1 MLDQYSEIGDIL
13 AKHPDLTLEEDTLL
27 KDWINQSDNNR
38 KIFEEL
44 SSPSYLVNK
53 LQRFEQI
60 QSGKGGRWLRVQDA
74 INAAH
79 KKVFRLRKWRTYMAA
94 ASIIIIMV
102 LIGVKWFGE
111 KKAPVK
117 EKTPVVVHASDVAP
131 GKFKAKLTLADG
143 SVIVLDSFNNSK
155 LVQQGS
161 TTVYTKDGK
170 LIYKQ
175 KGKQNEVLYNTLSTS
190 KAQTYATVLSDGSKV
205 WLNSESSIH
214 YPVAF
219 DRDIRKVEITGETYF
234 EIAHDA
240 SKPFIVAVNGTEIK
254 VLGTKF
260 NVNAYADEGPIRTT
274 LLEGSV
280 QVKKG
285 IGHTTIKPGQQAQV
299 ANNTI
304 KTIDHADV
312 EQAVAWK
319 NGFFN
324 FDGQDIPTALRQI
337 ARWYNINVV
346 YEGEIP
352 RDKFMGEVERNLSL
366 SQALKIMER
375 AGLQFTVEGRKLI
388 VKQQ

>member
-1 MLDQYSEIGDIL
+1 
-13 AKHPDLTLEEDTLL
+13 
-27 KDWINQSDNNR
+27 
-38 KIFEEL
+38 
-44 SSPSYLVNK
+44 
-53 LQRFEQI
+53 
-60 QSGKGGRWLRVQDA
+60 
-74 INAAH
+74 
-79 KKVFRLRKWRTYMAA
+79 
-94 ASIIIIMV
+94 
-102 LIGVKWFGE
+102 
-111 KKAPVK
+111 
-117 EKTPVVVHASDVAP
+117 
-131 GKFKAKLTLADG
+131 
-143 SVIVLDSFNNSK
+143 
-155 LVQQGS
+155 
-161 TTVYTKDGK
+161 
-170 LIYKQ
+170 
-175 KGKQNEVLYNTLSTS
+175 
-190 KAQTYATVLSDGSKV
+190 
-205 WLNSESSIH
+205 
-214 YPVAF
+214 
-219 DRDIRKVEITGETYF
+219 VEITGEAYF

-285 IGHTTIKPGQQAQV
+285 IEHTTIKPGQQAQV

-337 ARWYNINVV
+337 ARWYSIDVV
-346 YEGEIP
+346 YEDEIP
-352 RDKFMGEVERNLSL
+352 KDKFMGEVERNLSL